1 MSKFWLLVKQL
12 YTQKV
17 KAKSFIFSIV
27 LYIAVISGFMFWS
40 DIKEAFFEE
49 EPLQVAMI
57 NETNAEIEALF
68 KSTNDIEFTF
78 PEEAITEVEKQVI
91 DGDYDAA
98 IFVKDL
104 NQSLAAEIATFEP
117 LTFNDQMSLSAILQN
132 AGKLYEVQQLNLSA
146 EEAEKILQ
154 SETAISMKNLNEA
167 STSGKS
173 EDEKAAGIGA
183 SFLVG
188 FLIYSFVMTF
198 LSMITTDVASEKG
211 SRVLEVLLASVKP
224 ATHFMAKLTGT
235 FLLALTQIGTLLL
248 IQGLLFKFIDGGSKW
263 EMVLDIVN
271 ELSFTYIGYA
281 IAFLLLTIILYLI
294 LGALLGSLVSK
305 VEESSQAMMPAMM
318 VGIIGFYVL
327 ISGMASPD
335 TMLIKV
341 FSYIPFTSG
350 MVMPLRIGATDLSS
364 FEPMLSMGI
373 LVATVILM
381 FLLSLS
387 FYKRSVL
394 TYSTGGIIQKIKTV
408 LKVTT

>member
-12 YTQKV
+12 YVQKV

-27 LYIAVISGFMFWS
+27 LYVAVISGVMFWS
-40 DIKEAFFEE
+40 DIKEAFFQEDA
-49 EPLQVAMI
+49 LKIALI
-57 NETNAEIEALF
+57 NETDVEIEALF
-68 KSTNDIEFTF
+68 ESTSDIQFTF
-78 PEEAITEVEKQVI
+78 PTDEVEKVEEQVI
-91 DGDYDAA
+91 DGDFAA
-98 IFVKDL
+98 VIFVEDQD
-104 NQSLAAEIATFEP
+104 NSLTAEIATFEP
-117 LTFNDQMSLSAILQN
+117 LTFNDQQSLSATLQY
-132 AGKLYEVQQLNLSA
+132 AGKIYEVQQLNLTA
-146 EEAEKILQ
+146 EQANKILQ
-154 SETAISMKNLNEA
+154 SETNITMKSLDE

-224 ATHFMAKLTGT
+224 STHFMAKLTGT
-235 FLLALTQIGTLLL
+235 FLLALTQIATLLVV
-248 IQGLLFKFIDGGSKW
+248 QGLLFALIDGGSKW
-263 EMVLDIVN
+263 EVVQELVN
-271 ELSFTYIGYA
+271 ELSYSFIGYSV
-281 IAFLLLTIILYLI
+281 AFLLITIILYLI

-318 VGIIGFYVL
+318 VGVIGFYVL

-350 MVMPLRIGATDLSS
+350 MVMPLRIGATDISS
-364 FEPMLSMGI
+364 FEPILSMSI
-373 LVATVILM
+373 LIGTVILL
-381 FLLSLS
+381 FLVSLS

-394 TYSTGGIIQKIKTV
+394 TYSSGGIIQKIKTV

>member
-12 YTQKV
+12 YVQKV

-27 LYIAVISGFMFWS
+27 LYVAVISGVMFWS
-40 DIKEAFFEE
+40 DIKEAFFQEDA
-49 EPLQVAMI
+49 LQIALI
-57 NETNAEIEALF
+57 NETDMEIEALF
-68 KSTNDIEFTF
+68 ESTNDIEFTF
-78 PEEAITEVEKQVI
+78 PTDEVEQVEEQVVN
-91 DGDYDAA
+91 GDFAA
-98 IFVKDL
+98 VIFVEDQD
-104 NQSLAAEIATFEP
+104 NSLTAEIATFEP
-117 LTFNDQMSLSAILQN
+117 LTFNDQQSLSSTLQY
-132 AGKLYEVQQLNLSA
+132 AGKIYEVQQLNLTA
-146 EEAEKILQ
+146 EQADKILQ
-154 SETAISMKNLNEA
+154 SETTITMKNLDEQSA
-167 STSGKS
+167 SGKS

-183 SFLVG
+183 SFLIG

-235 FLLALTQIGTLLL
+235 FLLALTQIAGLLL
-248 IQGLLFKFIDGGSKW
+248 VQGLLFALIDGGSKW
-263 EMVLDIVN
+263 DVVQEIAN
-271 ELSFTYIGYA
+271 ELSLAFIGYSV
-281 IAFLLLTIILYLI
+281 AFLLITIILYLI

-335 TMLIKV
+335 TLLIKV

-350 MVMPLRIGATDLSS
+350 MVMPLRIGATDIST
-364 FEPMLSMGI
+364 FEPILSMAI
-373 LVATVILM
+373 LIVTVILL

-394 TYSTGGIIQKIKTV
+394 TYSSGGIIQKIKTV

>member
-12 YTQKV
+12 YVQKV

-27 LYIAVISGFMFWS
+27 LYVAVISGVMFWS
-40 DIKEAFFEE
+40 DIKEAFFQEDA
-49 EPLQVAMI
+49 LKIALI
-57 NETNAEIEALF
+57 NETDVEIEALF
-68 KSTNDIEFTF
+68 ESTSDIQFTF
-78 PEEAITEVEKQVI
+78 PTDDVEKVEEQVI
-91 DGDYDAA
+91 NGEFSAV
-98 IFVKDL
+98 IFVEDQD
-104 NQSLAAEIATFEP
+104 NSLTAEIATFEP
-117 LTFNDQMSLSAILQN
+117 LTFNDQQSLSATLQY
-132 AGKLYEVQQLNLSA
+132 AGKIYEVQQLNLTA
-146 EEAEKILQ
+146 EEANKILQ
-154 SETAISMKNLNEA
+154 SETNITMKSLDE

-235 FLLALTQIGTLLL
+235 FLLALTQIATLLVV
-248 IQGLLFKFIDGGSKW
+248 QGLLFALIDGGSKW
-263 EMVLDIVN
+263 EVVQELVN
-271 ELSFTYIGYA
+271 ELSYSFIGYSV
-281 IAFLLLTIILYLI
+281 AFLLITIILYLI

-318 VGIIGFYVL
+318 VGVIGFYVL

-350 MVMPLRIGATDLSS
+350 MVMPLRIGATDISS
-364 FEPMLSMGI
+364 FEPILSMSI
-373 LVATVILM
+373 LIGTVILL

-394 TYSTGGIIQKIKTV
+394 TYSSGGIIQKIKTV

>member
-1 MSKFWLLVKQL
+1 MSKFWLLVNQL
-12 YTQKV
+12 YKQKV
-17 KAKSFIFSIV
+17 KAKSFIFSII
-27 LYIAVISGFMFWS
+27 LYVAVISGVMFWS
-40 DIKEAFFEE
+40 DIKDAFFQD
-49 EPLQVAMI
+49 EPLQIAII
-57 NETNAEIEALF
+57 NETDAEIEEIF
-68 KSTNDIEFTF
+68 ETTSDIEFSF
-78 PEEAITEVEKQVI
+78 PSAEKTEIEKQVV
-91 DGDYDAA
+91 DGDYAA
-98 IFVKDL
+98 VVFVKDQ
-104 NQSLAAEIATFEP
+104 NNSLAAEIATFEP
-117 LTFNDQMSLSAILQN
+117 LNFNDQLSISSTLQY
-132 AGKLYEVQQLNLSA
+132 AGKIYEVQQLNLTA
-146 EEAEKILQ
+146 EQAEKILQ
-154 SETAISMKNLNEA
+154 SETTISTKNLNEQ
-167 STSGKS
+167 SSSGKS

-224 ATHFMAKLTGT
+224 STHFMAKLTGT
-235 FLLALTQIGTLLL
+235 FLLALTQIGALLL
-248 IQGLLFKFIDGGSKW
+248 VQSLLFMFIDGGSKW
-263 EMVLDIVN
+263 DAVVKIAN
-271 ELSFTYIGYA
+271 ELSFGYIGYA

-335 TMLIKV
+335 TILIKV

-350 MVMPLRIGATDLSS
+350 MVMPLRIGATDIAS
-364 FEPMLSMGI
+364 FAPIVSMLVLIG
-373 LVATVILM
+373 TVILM

-394 TYSTGGIIQKIKTV
+394 TYSSGGIIQKIKTV

>member
-12 YTQKV
+12 YVQKV

-27 LYIAVISGFMFWS
+27 LYVAVISGVMFWS
-40 DIKEAFFEE
+40 DIKEAFFQEE
-49 EPLQVAMI
+49 ALQVALI
-57 NETNAEIEALF
+57 NETDMEIEALF
-68 KSTNDIEFTF
+68 ESTSDIEFTF
-78 PEEAITEVEKQVI
+78 PTDEVEKVEEQVI
-91 DGDYDAA
+91 DGDFAA
-98 IFVKDL
+98 VIFVEDQD
-104 NQSLAAEIATFEP
+104 NSLAAEIATFEP
-117 LTFNDQMSLSAILQN
+117 LTFNDQLSLSSTLQY
-132 AGKLYEVQQLNLSA
+132 AGKIYEVQQLNLTA
-146 EEAEKILQ
+146 EQADKILQ
-154 SETAISMKNLNEA
+154 SETTITMKSLDET
-167 STSGKS
+167 TSGKS

-235 FLLALTQIGTLLL
+235 FLLALTQISALL
-248 IQGLLFKFIDGGSKW
+248 IVQGLLFALIDGGSKW
-263 EMVLDIVN
+263 KVVQDLVN
-271 ELSFTYIGYA
+271 ELSFAFIGYS
-281 IAFLLLTIILYLI
+281 IAFLLITIILYLI

-350 MVMPLRIGATDLSS
+350 MVMPLRIGATDISTI
-364 FEPMLSMGI
+364 EPILSMAI
-373 LVATVILM
+373 LIGTVILL
-381 FLLSLS
+381 FLVSLS

-394 TYSTGGIIQKIKTV
+394 TYSSGGIIQKIKTV

>member
-27 LYIAVISGFMFWS
+27 LYVAVISGFMFWS
-40 DIKEAFFEE
+40 DIKEAFFEK
-49 EPLQVAMI
+49 EPLQIALI
-57 NETNAEIEALF
+57 NETDAEINALF
-68 KSTNDIEFTF
+68 ESSSDIEFSF
-78 PEEAITEVEKQVI
+78 PSDEIVEVEKQVI
-91 DGDYDAA
+91 DGDYAAA
-98 IFVKDL
+98 IFIKDQD
-104 NQSLAAEIATFEP
+104 NSLAAEIATFEP
-117 LTFNDQMSLSAILQN
+117 LNFNDQLSISSTLQY
-132 AGKLYEVQQLNLSA
+132 AGKIYEVQQLNLSA
-146 EEAEKILQ
+146 EQAQKILQ
-154 SETAISMKNLNEA
+154 SETVITMKSLDEQSA
-167 STSGKS
+167 GGKS

-224 ATHFMAKLTGT
+224 STHFMAKLTGT
-235 FLLALTQIGTLLL
+235 FLLALTQIGALLL
-248 IQGLLFKFIDGGSKW
+248 VQGLLFMFIDGGSKW
-263 EMVLDIVN
+263 DTVVEIAN
-271 ELSFTYIGYA
+271 ELSLNYIGYA
-281 IAFLLLTIILYLI
+281 ISFLLLTIILYLI

-350 MVMPLRIGATDLSS
+350 MVMPLRIGATDIASI
-364 FEPMLSMGI
+364 EPIVSMLVLIG
-373 LVATVILM
+373 TVILM

-394 TYSTGGIIQKIKTV
+394 TYSAGGIIQKIKTV

>member
-12 YTQKV
+12 YKQKV
-17 KAKSFIFSIV
+17 KAKSFIFTIV
-27 LYIAVISGFMFWS
+27 LYIAVISGVMFWS
-40 DIKEAFFEE
+40 DIKEAFFQDEA
-49 EPLQVAMI
+49 LQIALV
-57 NETNAEIEALF
+57 NETDAELEALF
-68 KSTNDIEFTF
+68 ESTSDIEFTF
-78 PEEAITEVEKQVI
+78 SNEEMAELEKQVI
-91 DGDYDAA
+91 DGEYAAA
-98 IFVKDL
+98 IFVKDQE
-104 NQSLAAEIATFEP
+104 NSLAAEIATFEP
-117 LTFNDQMSLSAILQN
+117 LTFNDQLSISSILQY
-132 AGKLYEVQQLNLSA
+132 AGKLYEVQQLNLTS
-146 EEAEKILQ
+146 EQAEKILQ
-154 SETAISMKNLNEA
+154 SETVISMKNLNEQ
-167 STSGKS
+167 SVSGKS

-198 LSMITTDVASEKG
+198 LSMITTEVASEKG

-235 FLLALTQIGTLLL
+235 FLLALTQIAALLV
-248 IQGLLFKFIDGGSKW
+248 IQGLLFMFIDGGKKW
-263 EMVLDIVN
+263 DLVIEIVN

-281 IAFLLLTIILYLI
+281 VAFLLLTIILYLI

-318 VGIIGFYVL
+318 LGIIGFYVL

-350 MVMPLRIGATDLSS
+350 MVMPLRIGATDLAA
-364 FEPMLSMGI
+364 FEPMLSMLI
-373 LVATVILM
+373 LIGTVILM

-394 TYSTGGIIQKIKTV
+394 TYSSGGIIQKIKTV

>member
-12 YTQKV
+12 YVQKV

-78 PEEAITEVEKQVI
+78 PSEAIADVEKQVI

-117 LTFNDQMSLSAILQN
+117 LTFNDQMSLSATLQN

-154 SETAISMKNLNEA
+154 SETAISMKNLNEE

-235 FLLALTQIGTLLL
+235 FLLALTQIGALLL

-263 EMVLDIVN
+263 NMVLDIVN

-394 TYSTGGIIQKIKTV
+394 TYSTGGIVQKIKTV